1 MNSSE
6 NQPERDPLPYRDTK
20 PLGHADFYFAIQAT
34 FRFILARF
42 GREGLVAYWRD
53 LGARYHRPVGERW
66 RAGGLRAV
74 AEHWRAFF
82 KHEPGAEVDVHE
94 SPDETRLE
102 VRVCPAIRHL
112 RADGREIV
120 PVFCQHCYF
129 VNEAVAEQAGLT
141 VRVSGGNGCCTQR
154 FMKRELAPA
163 PQNLED
169 IATAA

>member
-1 MNSSE
+1 MKPSE
-6 NQPERDPLPYRDTK
+6 SQLERDPLPYQDSK

-34 FRFILARF
+34 FRFIRERF
-42 GREGLVAYWRD
+42 GHERLVAYWRD
-53 LGARYHRPVGERW
+53 LGSSYHRPVSERW

-82 KHEPGAEVDVHE
+82 KHEPGAEVEVRE
-94 SPDETRLE
+94 SGGEASVE

-112 RADGREIV
+112 REHGREIL

-129 VNEAVAEQAGLT
+129 VSEAIAAPAGLT
-141 VRVSGGNGCCTQR
+141 VRVTGGNGSCTQR
-154 FMKRELAPA
+154 FFMRDAAPA

-169 IATAA
+169 IATAS

>member
-1 MNSSE
+1 MTITVLVS
-6 NQPERDPLPYRDTK
+6 
-20 PLGHADFYFAIQAT
+20 YFVQNKG
-34 FRFILARF
+34 F
-42 GREGLVAYWRD
+42 G
-53 LGARYHRPVGERW
+53 YHRSGLIPLMTITACIGAEIGWTAW